1 MLDVQ
6 MFISESDLSIKKLGG
21 QTTTLV
27 TEMKD
32 VKDLLGSPEQ
42 LALLI
47 EPLIK
52 KSIAAKKT
60 KSVLS
65 PNTTLVVTN
74 DDSDE
79 DGKKYVQFLNR

>member
-6 MFISESDLSIKKLGG
+6 MFISESDLTMKKLGG
-21 QTTTLV
+21 QTSTLV

-32 VKDLLGSPEQ
+32 VKDLLGSPEK

-52 KSIAAKKT
+52 MSIAAKKT

-65 PNTTLVVTN
+65 PNT
-74 DDSDE
+74 
-79 DGKKYVQFLNR
+79 

>member
-6 MFISESDLSIKKLGG
+6 MFISESDLNIKKLGG
-21 QTTTLV
+21 QTNTLV

-32 VKDLLGSPEQ
+32 VKDLLSSPEQ
-42 LALLI
+42 LGILI

-52 KSIAAKKT
+52 KLIAAKKS

-65 PNTTLVVTN
+65 PNTT
-74 DDSDE
+74 
-79 DGKKYVQFLNR
+79 